1 MKIVKE
7 IDKDILSL
15 ETCLIPTMGALHDGH
30 IELIKEGKKLKLP
43 LIVSIF
49 INPIQF
55 NDKDDFANYPKTIEK
70 DIEILNKL
78 EVDYLFIPDS
88 EYIYPSNAF
97 ESIDSGELGRK
108 YEGESRP
115 GHFDGVLTVVNRLF
129 ELIEPKAAIFGK
141 KDAQQL
147 FLIKK
152 LILDKKYKIQII
164 ECKTVR
170 DNNGLALSSRNVLLS
185 KKGENIA
192 TSIKK
197 ILNET
202 KKNFLTSKDIE
213 KSLMET
219 REKLFTK
226 NLKIDYLEIL
236 DYKTF
241 CKPTKISYSY
251 VIVIAAYVEGIRLID
266 NLDFQLEET
275 L

>member
-1 MKIVKE
+1 MKIIKE
-7 IDKDILSL
+7 IDKDIVSL
-15 ETCLIPTMGALHDGH
+15 GTCLIPTMGALHEGH
-30 IELIKEGKKLKLP
+30 IQLIKEGKKLKLP

-49 INPIQF
+49 VNPIQF

-129 ELIEPKAAIFGK
+129 ELIEPKAVIFGK

-152 LILDKKYKIQII
+152 LVLDKKYKIQII

-170 DNNGLALSSRNVLLS
+170 DSNGLALSSRNILLS

-197 ILNET
+197 LLNET

-213 KSLMET
+213 NSLIEA
-219 REKLFTK
+219 RDKLSTK

-236 DYKTF
+236 DYETF
-241 CKPTKISYSY
+241 CKPTKISNSY
-251 VIVIAAYVEGIRLID
+251 IIVIAAYVEGIRLID